1 MHSSGAAAGAQPA
14 STLPIVPPPASSP
27 PRRDGRRPPAR
38 AAPSAG
44 KYARGVGR
52 GLVGHKAGSGHAAQ
66 HRLLPE
72 GLGSV
77 HRLSTFPS
85 PQEEAPHGHGGG
97 WVHREAPRRGAGG
110 GAASSGCG
118 APPSPNLNPLAP
130 PLPVNWL
137 PAYGS
142 SRLPSRSPHARVRT
156 QWRTAGLRPKA
167 TPTDAAL
174 AGGCQNLEVTCH
186 APLPAA
192 APRLSTRGGCPW
204 AEQWSAE
211 KASAGS
217 PRKEPASDPSA
228 ARGAAPTSPM
238 RPPAPAP
245 AALCEEELEVEDL
258 DLDALEAE
266 VNNVPQQLQDKVW
279 PSSVQA

>member
-1 MHSSGAAAGAQPA
+1 
-14 STLPIVPPPASSP
+14 
-27 PRRDGRRPPAR
+27 
-38 AAPSAG
+38 
-44 KYARGVGR
+44 
-52 GLVGHKAGSGHAAQ
+52 
-66 HRLLPE
+66 
-72 GLGSV
+72 
-77 HRLSTFPS
+77 
-85 PQEEAPHGHGGG
+85 
-97 WVHREAPRRGAGG
+97 
-110 GAASSGCG
+110 
-118 APPSPNLNPLAP
+118 
-130 PLPVNWL
+130 VNWL

-266 VNNVPQQLQDKVW
+266 VNNVPQQLQDKVR
-279 PSSVQA
+279 PSSDQEYQILDQKLHRAVNLGSIRMPKHILSRTHPVGRRTPSCPTEAQRHVSSGTQGKPSP